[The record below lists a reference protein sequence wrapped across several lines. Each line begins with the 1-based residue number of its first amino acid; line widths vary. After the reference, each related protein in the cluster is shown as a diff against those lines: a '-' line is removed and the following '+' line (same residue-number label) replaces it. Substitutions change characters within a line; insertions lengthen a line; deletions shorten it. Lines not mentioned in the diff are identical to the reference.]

1 MVTKVSHKISKTGNG
16 WGAFEISDYDGM
28 LEFRLFGED
37 YQKFKHLLEEGMIIF
52 LKGKFQKGWRN
63 EEEMELKVLDIRL
76 LEGIGRELAEA
87 ITLKL
92 HVERLSATLID
103 ELDELCKQYRGP
115 HKLRIE
121 LIDNQAKTK
130 VSMLSGG
137 VKVNADTEF
146 TKHLERMGVD
156 YALSV

>member
-1 MVTKVSHKISKTGNG
+1 
-16 WGAFEISDYDGM
+16 
-28 LEFRLFGED
+28 
-37 YQKFKHLLEEGMIIF
+37 MIIF
-52 LKGKFQKGWRN
+52 LKGKFQRGWRN
-63 EEEMELKVLDIRL
+63 EAEMELKVLDIRL

-92 HVERLSATLID
+92 PVERLSSALID
-103 ELDELCKQYRGP
+103 ELDALCKQYRGP

-121 LIDNQAKTK
+121 LIDHLSKTK

-146 TKHLERMGVD
+146 TKQLERMGVD

>member
-1 MVTKVSHKISKTGNG
+1 MITKVSHKTSKTGNG

-37 YQKFKHLLEEGMIIF
+37 YQKFKHLLEEGMIVF

-63 EEEMELKVLDIRL
+63 EDGMELKVLEIRL

-87 ITLKL
+87 ITIKL
-92 HVERLSATLID
+92 PVERLSTTLID
-103 ELDELCKQYRGP
+103 ELDTLCKQYRGP

-121 LIDNQAKTK
+121 LIDSLNKTK
-130 VSMLSGG
+130 VSMLSAGF
-137 VKVNADTEF
+137 KVNADTEF
-146 TKHLERMGVD
+146 TKQLERIGVE